1 MHEQIL
7 MKVAKFLV
15 LLCSSIQQM
24 RHIKLLLLA
33 TLVIASCGKN
43 KPQFEHA
50 GGVFSMC
57 LDATP
62 TTFIA
67 RDIGD
72 YYSATF
78 TNHVLEGLISLDSKT
93 LRPKAQL
100 AKSFSVSS
108 DGLEYAFVLR
118 KDVLF
123 HPNKAFAND
132 EERMF
137 VAEDVVATFEKV
149 CTKSDLG
156 EAPIAYTLIF
166 DNNVL
171 GANEFMDGKAKSIS
185 GITIKENVVT
195 IKLIAP
201 DLNFMNKLAMISA
214 AISAKEVVEQKLEST
229 LCGTGPFMYD
239 PSLAKNA
246 ERLVLAKNTEYYL
259 YDKQGNALPYLD
271 SVVFYI
277 ENRKLE
283 QLDMFE
289 KGVTQIIIELPPSR
303 ITEMLEGKI
312 ADFSSIP
319 PKYLLNDQAQ
329 LNTQYYGFNMTEP
342 KFKDIRVRQAF
353 NYAVDRNKIIRE
365 SLKGQAYE
373 VGIFGIVPPISSYF
387 RAYDFTAVKGASY
400 SYDPVKAKALL
411 AEAGYPN
418 GAGFG
423 SIDLLVNVGDIHTA
437 VAEEFSKQIKATL
450 NINVNFSGT
459 TFEIKNNEANMAR
472 GQLYKLAWAADYLSP
487 ETFLFNFYGKLV
499 PDSTDKP
506 SPTNQTRYNNPAFD
520 IYFEKGK
527 AAKSEREQYAYYS
540 KAEQELMKDPPI
552 IVLWYAGVNE
562 IMQSQ
567 VRNLKRSPLQMIDLK
582 EVYFKEWTKE
592 EYQKHTK

>member
-1 MHEQIL
+1 
-7 MKVAKFLV
+7 
-15 LLCSSIQQM
+15 M

-33 TLVIASCGKN
+33 TIIISSCGKN

-57 LDATP
+57 LDASP
-62 TTFIA
+62 STFIA
-67 RDIGD
+67 RDIAD

-78 TNHVLEGLISLDSKT
+78 TNNVLEGLISLDSKT
-93 LRPKAQL
+93 LRPKPQL

-108 DGLEYAFVLR
+108 DGLEYSFVLR
-118 KDVLF
+118 EDVLF
-123 HPNKAFAND
+123 HPNAAFEND
-132 EERMF
+132 EARIF
-137 VAEDVVATFEKV
+137 VAEDVIATFEKV
-149 CTKSDLG
+149 CTKSATG

-166 DNNVL
+166 ENNVL
-171 GANEFMDGKAKSIS
+171 GANDFFERKAKSIS
-185 GITIKENVVT
+185 GIKYKKNVVT
-195 IKLIAP
+195 IKLISP

-214 AISAKEVVEQKLEST
+214 AISAKEVIEKKLEAT

-239 PSLAKNA
+239 ASLAKNA
-246 ERLVLAKNTEYYL
+246 ERMVLSKNTEYYL
-259 YDKQGNALPYLD
+259 TDKKGNALPYLD

-283 QLDMFE
+283 QLDLFE
-289 KGVTQIIIELPPSR
+289 KGITQIIIELPPSR

-312 ADFSSIP
+312 GDFSSIP

-329 LNTQYYGFNMTEP
+329 LNTQYYGFNMTEAR
-342 KFKDIRVRQAF
+342 FKDIRVRQAF
-353 NYAVDRNKIIRE
+353 NYAVDRDKIIRE

-373 VGIFGIVPPISSYF
+373 AGIFGIVPPISSYF
-387 RAYDFTAVKGASY
+387 RAYDFTTVKEAAY
-400 SYDPVKAKALL
+400 SFDPIKAKALL

-418 GAGFG
+418 GVGFG
-423 SIDLLVNVGDIHTA
+423 SIDLMVNVGDIHTA

-459 TFEIKNNEANMAR
+459 TFEIKNNEASMAR
-472 GQLYKLAWAADYLSP
+472 GQLYRLAWSADYLSP

-499 PDSTDKP
+499 PNSIDKP
-506 SPTNQTRYNNPAFD
+506 STTNQTRYNNPAFD
-520 IYFEKGK
+520 NYFEKGK
-527 AAKSEREQYAYYS
+527 AAKTEREQYSFYS

-562 IMQSQ
+562 ILQSH
-567 VRNLKRSPLQMIDLK
+567 VRNLKTSPLQIIDLK
-582 EVYFKEWTKE
+582 DVYFKEWTKE